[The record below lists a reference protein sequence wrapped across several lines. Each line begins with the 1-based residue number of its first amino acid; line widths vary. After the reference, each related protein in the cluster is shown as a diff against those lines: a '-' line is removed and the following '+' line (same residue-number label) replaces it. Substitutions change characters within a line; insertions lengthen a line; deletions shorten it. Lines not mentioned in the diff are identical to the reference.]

1 MDAVGRP
8 AEKPRVSGVYLF
20 DGAVRGGAG
29 RPELQAS
36 YYPNYAYLRPEIQAA
51 YDLRRDY
58 CHDNRLLV
66 QPREGACMA
75 LPDP

>member
-1 MDAVGRP
+1 MRWGRP

-20 DGAVRGGAG
+20 DGAVRAGAG

-36 YYPNYAYLRPEIQAA
+36 YDPNYAYLRPEIQAA
-51 YDLRRDY
+51 YDLRCGNCRDN
-58 CHDNRLLV
+58 CLLV
-66 QPREGACMA
+66 QLREEACVA